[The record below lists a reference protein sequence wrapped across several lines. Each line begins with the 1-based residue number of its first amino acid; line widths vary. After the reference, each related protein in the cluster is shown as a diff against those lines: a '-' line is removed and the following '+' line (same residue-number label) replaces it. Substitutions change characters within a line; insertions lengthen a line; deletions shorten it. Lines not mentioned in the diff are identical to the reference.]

1 MIVRWPGQVKPGT
14 LCDTPVIS
22 MDFYP
27 TFLEVAG
34 FKPGKQPLDGESLIP
49 LFTQSAGMKRGAIF
63 FHYPN
68 YAWHMDNRLAS
79 AIRASDW
86 KLIRNYDDNSVE
98 LYNLPMDLSEK
109 KNVAKQNPK
118 LTARL
123 NRKLSAWLK
132 ETGAPMPRPPKP
144 AKAN

>member
-1 MIVRWPGQVKPGT
+1 MVGRAR
-14 LCDTPVIS
+14 PVPAHTEDS
-22 MDFYP
+22 GLQPDSLHP
-27 TFLEVAG
+27 KLLEVSG
-34 FKPGKQPLDGESLIP
+34 LNSGKQPIDGESLVQ
-49 LFTQSAGMKRGAIF
+49 LFKQGGELKRKAIY

-68 YAWHMDNRLAS
+68 YAWHMSNRLGS
-79 AIRASDW
+79 VIREGDW

-118 LTARL
+118 LAACL

-132 ETGAPMPRPPKP
+132 ETGASMPRPPKP